1 MTTYKNGHY
10 YTLNEYLQRTFGCKV
25 YKLSI
30 NGGFTCPNRDGTID
44 SRGCIF
50 CSAGGSGEFSQD
62 KSKTITEQIDLA
74 KNLVKN
80 KISKG
85 KYIAYFQAF
94 TNTYAPVEYL
104 RSIFTEAINHDDI
117 AALSIATRPDCL
129 PADVLDLITEL
140 NQIKPVWVELGLQT
154 IHESTAA
161 YIRRGYKLDVFDKAV
176 SNLTDRGIN
185 TIVHII
191 LGLPNENRSM
201 MLDTV
206 KYVCSSNIAG
216 IKLQLL
222 HVLKNTD
229 LLTDYENHYFK
240 VLSFDEYIDILCDCI
255 EIIPEHIVIHR
266 LTGDG
271 DKKLLE
277 APLWS
282 GNKKVVLN
290 AINKRLKEQ
299 NIIQGSKCNY
309 KKSLE

>member
-1 MTTYKNGHY
+1 MTSYKNGHY
-10 YTLNEYLQRTFGCKV
+10 YSLNEYLQNTFGCKV

-30 NGGFTCPNRDGTID
+30 NGGFTCPNRDGKID

-62 KSKTITEQIDLA
+62 KSKSISQQIELA

-80 KISKG
+80 KISDG

-94 TNTYAPVEYL
+94 TNTYAPVSYL
-104 RSIFTEAINHDDI
+104 KKIFTEAITHKDI

-129 PADVLDLITEL
+129 PEDVLELLSEL
-140 NQIKPVWVELGLQT
+140 NRIKPVWVELGLQT
-154 IHESTAA
+154 IHQSTAD
-161 YIRRGYKLDVFDKAV
+161 YIRRGYSLDTYDKAV
-176 SNLTDRGIN
+176 SDLRCRDIN
-185 TIVHII
+185 TITHII
-191 LGLPNENRSM
+191 IGLPNETKSM

-206 KYVCSSNIAG
+206 KYVCDKNING

-229 LLTDYENHYFK
+229 LMNDYENGYFK
-240 VLSFDEYIDILCDCI
+240 VLSLDEYLDIICDCI
-255 EIIPEHIVIHR
+255 EIIPKDIVIHR

-271 DKKLLE
+271 DKKLLA

-282 GNKKVVLN
+282 GNKKAVLN
-290 AINKRLKEQ
+290 AINRTMNER
-299 NIIQGSKCNY
+299 NIIQGSKY
-309 KKSLE
+309 LF

>member
-1 MTTYKNGHY
+1 MSFAPILNNFLKNS
-10 YTLNEYLQRTFGCKV
+10 TNEF
-25 YKLSI
+25 
-30 NGGFTCPNRDGTID
+30 
-44 SRGCIF
+44 
-50 CSAGGSGEFSQD
+50 
-62 KSKTITEQIDLA
+62 
-74 KNLVKN
+74 
-80 KISKG
+80 
-85 KYIAYFQAF
+85 
-94 TNTYAPVEYL
+94 
-104 RSIFTEAINHDDI
+104 
-117 AALSIATRPDCL
+117 
-129 PADVLDLITEL
+129 LDF
-140 NQIKPVWVELGLQT
+140 
-154 IHESTAA
+154 
-161 YIRRGYKLDVFDKAV
+161 FDKAV